1 MPRESCI
8 MQSKT
13 LPKFLNKNQTEAVI
27 ESLDKRKCMTGLRDR
42 VLLLLMLDAGM
53 RRAEA
58 ANMKADSIDWDAG
71 KHGGAFIIGKG
82 GKERP
87 IFFSERLAEALR
99 DWMDQRPVD
108 AETVLTNV
116 KGDHAGKPMTGK
128 NVYNIVKQYA
138 GCNPHKLRHT
148 LATKMLQNGAN
159 IRTVQKAL
167 GHSRLDTTMIYT
179 HVMDEDLESAFV

>member
-1 MPRESCI
+1 

-71 KHGGAFIIGKG
+71 KHGGAFIVGKG

-116 KGDHAGKPMTGK
+116 KGDHAGKPMTGR
-128 NVYNIVKQYA
+128 NIYNIAKNYA
-138 GCNPHKLRHT
+138 GCNPHMLRHT
-148 LATKMLQNGAN
+148 LATRMLQKGTH
-159 IRTVQKAL
+159 IRTLQEVL
-167 GHSRLDTTMIYT
+167 GHSSILTTQIYT
-179 HVMDEDLESAFV
+179 HVRDKELEEAFV